1 MMSGIR
7 AESAAAADNDVDEA
21 KPVKTSYYQ

>member
-7 AESAAAADNDVDEA
+7 AESAAAADDDVDEA
-21 KPVKTSYYQ
+21 KPVKTS